1 MLNRPR
7 LSWLL
12 SGAALVAAATVG
24 ATQAATAQTQA
35 PATPKAPAAPK
46 ASAISKPWPKEVYA
60 PYYESWLSGSSGSS
74 GGGSGSSA
82 SIATSAQQSGSPYE
96 TIAFLQ
102 TASAGS
108 CTLTWNG
115 DASEPVPG
123 TTFATD
129 IASLQR
135 RGGNVIP
142 SFGGYTADTTSTEI
156 ADSCTD
162 VNAIAADYESVITTY
177 HVSRLDMDVEA
188 DSLTNTAGIAR
199 RNQALKLVEQ
209 WAARR
214 HQPLQVQ
221 YTLPVEPTGL
231 TTTDLAVLQNA
242 AATGTRVDVVN
253 IMTFDYYLASEPS
266 PLPMGADSIS
276 AAEAAHTQLAT
287 IYPHASSAQLWAREG
302 ITLMPGL
309 DDYPGKTES
318 TSLADAQQVESFARA
333 HRLALLSIW
342 AIQRDNGGCP
352 GTTGA
357 STCSGITQNTWDFSH
372 ILERFTR

>member
-1 MLNRPR
+1 MSRSR
-7 LSWLL
+7 WRWLA
-12 SGAALVAAATVG
+12 SGAALVAATTTG
-24 ATQAATAQTQA
+24 ATQAAVAQAQTQA
-35 PATPKAPAAPK
+35 PAATKAPAAAKGP
-46 ASAISKPWPKEVYA
+46 AATPYRAWPRQVYA
-60 PYYESWLSGSSGSS
+60 PYYESWLSG
-74 GGGSGSSA
+74 

-108 CTLTWNG
+108 CALTWNG
-115 DASEPVPG
+115 DASDPVPG
-123 TTFATD
+123 NTFATD

-162 VNAIAADYESVITTY
+162 VNAIAADYEAVITTY
-177 HVSRLDMDVEA
+177 HVTRLDMDVEG
-188 DSLTNTAGIAR
+188 DSLINTAGIAR

-209 WAARR
+209 WAAHR

-231 TTTDLAVLQNA
+231 TASDLAVLANA

-266 PLPMGADSIS
+266 PLAMGADAIS
-276 AAEAAHTQLAT
+276 AAENAHTQLASV
-287 IYPHASSAQLWAREG
+287 YPHASSARRWALEG
-302 ITLMPGL
+302 ITLMPGI
-309 DDYPGKTES
+309 DDYPGGTEV
-318 TSLADAQQVESFARA
+318 TQLADAQQVLNFARG
-333 HRLALLSIW
+333 HGLALLSIW

-352 GTTGA
+352 GTVGA
-357 STCSGITQNTWDFSH
+357 STCSGLAQNTWDFSH
-372 ILERFTR
+372 VLERFDR